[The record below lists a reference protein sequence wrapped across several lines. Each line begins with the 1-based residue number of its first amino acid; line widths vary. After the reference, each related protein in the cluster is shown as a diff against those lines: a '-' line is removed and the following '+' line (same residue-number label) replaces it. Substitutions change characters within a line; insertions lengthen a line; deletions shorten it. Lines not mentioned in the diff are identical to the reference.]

1 MTSAKSQRDIAL
13 VGDCNLDL
21 ILYGLPED
29 LPIERELLA
38 DGMSLQLG
46 GSAAI
51 AACNIAR
58 LGNSVGFIC
67 AVAND
72 PFGTVCKESLLSAG
86 VDLSAGVTMPGST
99 GVSVLTQHAG
109 FRRMLTYP
117 GVTHSLTIGDMNLD
131 YLCGARHVHMAS
143 FYLQRGLTQEIPRLL
158 EAIRQSGT
166 TVSLDPND
174 DPQDL
179 WDASI
184 LEALRH
190 VDVFMPNEQEA
201 CRISGHV
208 EIARAIDELRRLV
221 PLLVVKRGS
230 RGASAFTVDRSW
242 EVPAYPVKVVD
253 AVGAGDS
260 FDAGFL
266 HGFLRRWPV
275 ERSLRFGALTGAWS
289 TTASGGTGAF
299 TEPDSLRRLEDAW
312 QMLEM
317 SDAAEVPSA
326 S

>member
-1 MTSAKSQRDIAL
+1 MNAKEMVMDSSTRQLAIPCVVR
-13 VGDCNLDL
+13 
-21 ILYGLPED
+21 ILLCLASILSTASP
-29 LPIERELLA
+29 LLA
-38 DGMSLQLG
+38 QPGRG
-46 GSAAI
+46 G
-51 AACNIAR
+51 
-58 LGNSVGFIC
+58 L
-67 AVAND
+67 
-72 PFGTVCKESLLSAG
+72 
-86 VDLSAGVTMPGST
+86 
-99 GVSVLTQHAG
+99 
-109 FRRMLTYP
+109 
-117 GVTHSLTIGDMNLD
+117 
-131 YLCGARHVHMAS
+131 
-143 FYLQRGLTQEIPRLL
+143 
-158 EAIRQSGT
+158 RQSGT

-230 RGASAFTVDRSW
+230 RGASAFADDRSW

-317 SDAAEVPSA
+317 SHAAEVPSA